1 MMDGYMNDTS
11 NQMYIILIR
20 SFCKRP
26 EMKKSIMR
34 KLSEVE
40 GTFRTGRYDFEN
52 QFFLGDTGT

>member
-52 QFFLGDTGT
+52 QLFF